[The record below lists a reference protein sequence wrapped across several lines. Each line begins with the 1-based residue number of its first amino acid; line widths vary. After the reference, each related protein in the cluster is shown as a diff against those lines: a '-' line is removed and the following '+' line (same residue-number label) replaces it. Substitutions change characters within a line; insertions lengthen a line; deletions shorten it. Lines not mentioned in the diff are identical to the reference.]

1 MAGPRYEDYLAE
13 VKAGSLYVGSPDT
26 VAVKM
31 AKTIRGLGADRFSLV
46 YQAAQP
52 GLGMQNVELYGTE
65 VIPRVRELLAG
76 DAVGAA

>member
-1 MAGPRYEDYLAE
+1 
-13 VKAGSLYVGSPDT
+13 
-26 VAVKM
+26 M

-65 VIPRVRELLAG
+65 VIPRVRDLLAA
-76 DAVGAA
+76 DEAGAA

>member
-1 MAGPRYEDYLAE
+1 E
-13 VKAGSLYVGSPDT
+13 VKSGSLYVGSPDT
-26 VAVKM
+26 VAAKM

-52 GLGMQNVELYGTE
+52 GLGMQNVELYGRE

-76 DAVGAA
+76 DEAGAA